1 MQTAVVETTARVA
14 GAGPYPL
21 AGLQAGAL
29 TSVVRVGSR
38 AVFGERRVMVIAGP
52 CAVENAAQMRD
63 AARAAAAAGAV
74 MLRGGAYKPRTS
86 PYSFQGLERQ
96 GYELLAEAG
105 REVGLPTVSE
115 VVDEESLALAL
126 DYVDMLQVGS
136 RNMQNF
142 RLLRA
147 VARTGRPVLLK
158 RGLAATVEEWLM
170 AAEYILSGGND
181 QVVLCERG
189 IRTFETA
196 TRNTLDLSAVAL
208 VKRLSHL
215 PVIVDPSH
223 ATGNPD
229 LITPM
234 SCAAVAAGADGLIVE
249 MHPRPQEA
257 LCDGKQ
263 SLTPDAFAAMMR
275 RVEAVC
281 PAVGREL

>member
-1 MQTAVVETTARVA
+1 M
-14 GAGPYPL
+14 
-21 AGLQAGAL
+21 
-29 TSVVRVGSR
+29 
-38 AVFGERRVMVIAGP
+38 
-52 CAVENAAQMRD
+52 
-63 AARAAAAAGAV
+63 

-86 PYSFQGLERQ
+86 PYSFQGLERR

-115 VVDEESLALAL
+115 VVDEESLHLAL
-126 DYVDMLQVGS
+126 QYVDMLQIGA

-147 VARTGRPVLLK
+147 VGRAGKPVLLK
-158 RGLAATVEEWLM
+158 RGPAATVEEWLM
-170 AAEYILSGGND
+170 AAEYILAEGND

-229 LITPM
+229 LIAPM

-249 MHPRPQEA
+249 MHPRPEKA

-263 SLTPDAFAAMMR
+263 SLTPAALADMVR
-275 RVEAVC
+275 QVRAVC